1 VIAQTRAELLK
12 LRSTRTTIGL
22 VLATAALILLFALL
36 TGLVSKTT
44 MLTGVDNQRNLL
56 GVAGVAG
63 VFAAIAGA
71 LLVTG
76 EYRFGTIRPTLLY
89 TPRRS
94 RVILAKLAVGLLCG
108 LVFGAF
114 GEALSLAIGAT
125 VLSERGVAFA
135 LGGGDL
141 TLLVLGTLAGT
152 ALWGAIGVAVGAIV
166 RNQVA
171 AVVGLFA
178 WTLVVENLLIG
189 LVPAV
194 GRYGPVQAA
203 QALGGSS
210 APHALSAA
218 AGGGVLVGWVATL
231 SVVALALTARRD
243 IG

>member
-1 VIAQTRAELLK
+1 VIPQTRAELLK

-22 VLATAALILLFALL
+22 VLATAALILLFTLL
-36 TGLVSKTT
+36 TGLLSKTT
-44 MLTGVDNQRNLL
+44 MLNGVDNQRNLL
-56 GVAGVAG
+56 GVGGVAG

-71 LLVTG
+71 LLITG

-94 RVILAKLAVGLLCG
+94 RVILAKLAAGLLCG
-108 LVFGAF
+108 VVFGVF
-114 GEALSLAIGAT
+114 GEALSLAIGASL
-125 VLSERGVAFA
+125 LSERGVAFA

-141 TLLVLGTLAGT
+141 TLLILGTLAGT
-152 ALWGAIGVAVGAIV
+152 ALWGSIGVAVGAIV

-178 WTLVVENLLIG
+178 WTLVVENLLFG
-189 LVPAV
+189 LVPSV
-194 GRYGPVQAA
+194 GRYAPAQAA
-203 QALGGSS
+203 QALAGLS

-218 AGGGVLVGWVATL
+218 AGGGVLVGWV
-231 SVVALALTARRD
+231 VALAAAALVLTARRD

>member
-1 VIAQTRAELLK
+1 MIPQTRAELLK
-12 LRSTRTTIGL
+12 LRTTRTTIGL
-22 VLATAALILLFALL
+22 VLATAALTLLFALL
-36 TGLVSKTT
+36 TGLLSKTT
-44 MLTGVDNQRNLL
+44 MLTGVDDQRNLL
-56 GVAGVAG
+56 GVGGVGG

-94 RVILAKLAVGLLCG
+94 RVILAKLAAGLLCG
-108 LVFGAF
+108 LLFGAF
-114 GEALSLAIGAT
+114 GEALSLAIGAV

-141 TLLVLGTLAGT
+141 TLLILGTLAGT
-152 ALWGAIGVAVGAIV
+152 ALWGALGVAVGAIV

-178 WTLVVENLLIG
+178 WALVVENLLIG
-189 LVPAV
+189 LVPSV
-194 GRYGPVQAA
+194 GRYGPAQAA
-203 QALGGSS
+203 QALAAES

-218 AGGGVLVGWVATL
+218 AGGGVLVAWVA
-231 SVVALALTARRD
+231 ALAAAALVLTARRD
-243 IG
+243 ID